1 MNLLHFPALF
11 SDRGGMLAF
20 MGLGVTS
27 QALFFGLSA
36 EQETLQVGLY
46 SPEDGGR
53 WWETVADGGRWWEMA
68 GYGGRLWYMVRDGG
82 SCGWA
87 GSCGWITPN
96 LNYLQVG
103 LYSLGSM
110 VFVACMQIAR
120 NFAWAFVTKLPRA
133 KDRQL
138 VLGINAAVY
147 MGAKGIGAI
156 ASPFLEPSEVHTSAF
171 RTLNLLGLSP

>member
-1 MNLLHFPALF
+1 M
-11 SDRGGMLAF
+11 
-20 MGLGVTS
+20 V
-27 QALFFGLSA
+27 
-36 EQETLQVGLY
+36 
-46 SPEDGGR
+46 
-53 WWETVADGGRWWEMA
+53 VA
-68 GYGGRLWYMVRDGG
+68 
-82 SCGWA
+82 
-87 GSCGWITPN
+87 GWITPN

-156 ASPFLEPSEVHTSAF
+156 ASPFLEPNEVHTSAF
-171 RTLNLLGLSP
+171 RTLTQPVGAIPNPNPNPMALTLTRTRI